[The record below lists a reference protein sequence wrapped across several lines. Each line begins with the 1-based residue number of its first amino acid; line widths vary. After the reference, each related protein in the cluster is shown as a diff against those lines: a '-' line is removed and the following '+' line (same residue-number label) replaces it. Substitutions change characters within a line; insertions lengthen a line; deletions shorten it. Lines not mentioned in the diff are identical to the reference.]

1 MAINKVVYGNNTLID
16 ITDTTA
22 VASDVATNKVFYT
35 ADGTRTTGTASGG
48 GSSVDWTDVGYT
60 GTPSVISNYET
71 LAHDRALSVKQQ
83 FEVWS
88 PRHTGSNDRLQQFGY
103 TLTEPNSDEVI
114 CFPDLTL
121 GTKADKWSYAFTG
134 YSKLVYIPKT
144 LLVATENTSS
154 SMTQMFNGCR
164 SLEEVDLSNLNTS
177 NVTNMNQMFAN
188 CETLKTITGLTSFNT
203 AKVTNFSYMFSNCT
217 SFKTLNVS
225 SFNTKK
231 GTNFSSMFYG
241 CTELTHIDFGDN
253 FSLVGITGGNTNV
266 SNMFTSIAKLDDTTL
281 NKILAILPTATR
293 FTGTKTLKQ
302 FGFTST
308 TVPASK
314 WQSLSNYSTFT
325 SAGWTIGY

>member
-1 MAINKVVYGNNTLID
+1 MAINKVVYGNDTLID

-83 FEVWS
+83 FEAWS

-103 TLTEPNSDEVI
+103 TLTEPNKNEVI

-134 YSKLVYIPKT
+134 YSKLIYIPKT
-144 LLVATENTSS
+144 LLVATENTSNS
-154 SMTQMFNGCR
+154 ITQMFNGCY
-164 SLEEVDLSNLNTS
+164 SLEEVDLSNFITS
-177 NVTNMNQMFAN
+177 NVTNMSQMFGN
-188 CETLKTITGLTSFNT
+188 CGALKTITGLTGFNT
-203 AKVTNFSYMFSNCT
+203 SKVTKMNSMFSGCHSLKTIDLSSFDTKKVTNFSQMFSDCP
-217 SFKTLNVS
+217 
-225 SFNTKK
+225 
-231 GTNFSSMFYG
+231 
-241 CTELTHIDFGDN
+241 ELTHIDFGDN

-266 SNMFTSIAKLDDTTL
+266 SNMFTGVSKLDDTTL
-281 NKILAILPTATR
+281 NKILTILPTATN
-293 FTGTKTLKQ
+293 FTGTKTIKQ